1 MKAAWYERNG
11 PARDVLTVGTMPD
24 PVPGVGEVR
33 VRMIASGVNPSD
45 WKSRSGSRPMI
56 APRVI
61 PHSDG
66 AGVIDQVG
74 PGAPSERLGQRVW
87 VWNGQWNR
95 AFGTAAEFIV
105 LPAMQAAP
113 LPSNVSFEEGACL
126 GIPALTAYR
135 AVTIDGSIKGQAV
148 LVTGG
153 AGAVGSYAIQ
163 FAQLLGAAKIFATVS
178 SPEKAKHALA
188 SGADVAIDYKTEDVA
203 ARVKQLTGGD
213 GVDRVRRSRRL
224 GQREI
229 VAEADKAGR
238 RLRCLRFER
247 RQDNLRFRADDHV
260 GRGRAVFH
268 RLRTRAGRARRRDR
282 SADALAGERRVVAQ
296 DRAKF
301 SSRANRR
308 RSRGG
313 RGRRL
318 HRKRCRQHR
327 LTLPDRLDL

>member
-163 FAQLLGAAKIFATVS
+163 FARLLGAAKIFATVS

-203 ARVKQLTGGD
+203 AREKQQTGGD
-213 GVDRVRRSRRL
+213 GVDRVVEVDGSANARLLPRLIKRDGVCVVYGSSGAKITFDFGPMIMSGAAVRFFIVYELAPDARDAAIAQLTRWLESGVLSHRIARSFPL
-224 GQREI
+224 EQI
-229 VAEADKAGR
+229 AAAHEAVEAGA
-238 RLRCLRFER
+238 FIG
-247 RQDNLRFRADDHV
+247 N
-260 GRGRAVFH
+260 
-268 RLRTRAGRARRRDR
+268 
-282 SADALAGERRVVAQ
+282 VVVNIA
-296 DRAKF
+296 
-301 SSRANRR
+301 
-308 RSRGG
+308 
-313 RGRRL
+313 
-318 HRKRCRQHR
+318 
-327 LTLPDRLDL
+327 